1 MKTKIVGLTGG
12 IGSGKTT
19 VAKLFMDHGVPV
31 YISDHRAKH
40 IMESSTVATLVQE
53 AFEQNVLDDN
63 GKLDRQ
69 IIRNLVFEDTVLLEK
84 LNNIVHPLVKE
95 DFLKW
100 VDSNKDQSF
109 VLKESAILFEKQLH
123 KDCDMVILVVAPE
136 EVRIQRVMERD
147 KVSSDNIRQIMNN
160 QLEDVS
166 KIPLSDY
173 IIENVDMNLVK
184 EQVKCIVSRIKNE
197 DVSFL

>member
-31 YISDHRAKH
+31 YISDDRAKD

-69 IIRNLVFEDTVLLEK
+69 IIRNLVFEDKVLLEK

-100 VDSNKDQSF
+100 VDSHKDQSF

-136 EVRIQRVMERD
+136 EVRIQRVMKRD

-173 IIENVDMNLVK
+173 IIENVDINLVK
-184 EQVKCIVSRIKNE
+184 EQVKCIVNRIKNE
-197 DVSFL
+197 DVSF

>member
-19 VAKLFMDHGVPV
+19 VAKLFMEHGVPV
-31 YISDHRAKH
+31 YISDDRAKQ
-40 IMESSTVATLVQE
+40 IMDSSTVASLVQE
-53 AFEQNVLDDN
+53 AFKQNVLDN
-63 GKLDRQ
+63 QGKLDRQ
-69 IIRNLVFEDTVLLEK
+69 IIRSLVFEDAVLLEK
-84 LNNIVHPLVKE
+84 LNSIVHPLVKQ
-95 DFLKW
+95 DFLQW
-100 VDSNKDQSF
+100 VESHKDQSF

-123 KDCDMVILVVAPE
+123 KDCDLVILVVAPE
-136 EVRIQRVMERD
+136 EVRIQRVMQRD

-173 IIENVDMNLVK
+173 IIENVDIKLVK
-184 EQVKCIVSRIKNE
+184 EQVKCIVNRIKNE
-197 DVSFL
+197 DISF